1 MPGRPG
7 GVELR
12 VDLGLINGRTLDS
25 NASFGAY
32 AEIVQGPAYR
42 DDKMGT
48 TLDLLPDVL
57 QGHRGARWPHRRRAR
72 RSRRRRRC

>member
-32 AEIVQGPAYR
+32 AEIVESPAYR
-42 DDKMGT
+42 EDKRNT
-48 TLDLLPDVL
+48 TLNTLPDLL
-57 QGHRGARWPHRRRAR
+57 QGQRGAHLRVRADGTPPG
-72 RSRRRRRC
+72 